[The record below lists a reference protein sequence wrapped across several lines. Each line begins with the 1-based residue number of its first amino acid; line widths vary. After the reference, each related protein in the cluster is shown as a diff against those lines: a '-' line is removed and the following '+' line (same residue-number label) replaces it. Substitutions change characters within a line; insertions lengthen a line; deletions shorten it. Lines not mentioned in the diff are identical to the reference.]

1 MVIKPNVLQG
11 FFFGLFGAFAVAIL
25 LVSTLMLFPSP
36 HVQPKAG
43 LGDFRG
49 LIAMASCLLV
59 SVSTYHRSLHI
70 KRATLPTWTKAGLF
84 AVGGLFIASVC
95 FVAYLWARGGF

>member
-11 FFFGLFGAFAVAIL
+11 VFFGLFGAFAASIL

-36 HVQPKAG
+36 HAHAKDS

-49 LIAMASCLLV
+49 VIVMASCLLV
-59 SVSTYHRSLHI
+59 SVSTYRRSLHI
-70 KRATLPTWTKAGLF
+70 KRATLPRWTKAGLF
-84 AVGGLFIASVC
+84 AVGGVFIASVC
-95 FVAYLWARGGF
+95 AVAYLWARGGF